1 MATQG
6 TPDGNLLTFICQSGV
21 TALAFWFQQLGSLAH
36 STEILW
42 CVCGFLSRLK
52 RLTACNPQK
61 TFSLAEFWPSGC
73 ASCNNRGTVRF
84 LRPFYLLANGHPG
97 SHAFPNHISLGSPL
111 SYGYLPLRLTSDSPA
126 SCNFPNCFLFCL
138 HNGKESFWDVIFY
151 KVVRLDEKPSLRSL
165 TETFLIRAA
174 CGSNRKVRRSTE
186 KAELGLGEWTFVK
199 N

>member
-1 MATQG
+1 MPPCCARSPGLPQRLHTAPKTKATRACVGGCMMATQG

-138 HNGKESFWDVIFY
+138 HNGKESF
-151 KVVRLDEKPSLRSL
+151 
-165 TETFLIRAA
+165 
-174 CGSNRKVRRSTE
+174 
-186 KAELGLGEWTFVK
+186 
-199 N
+199 